1 MAQRPPTTTTT
12 PAPPTPRPLSPGKSA
27 IAASKSNS
35 YRPFTALS
43 RDRDRGQSA
52 SLRSLPSPTLSTLVP
67 DGLSA
72 VSVAESPTQQRLQL
86 LQTKLQSSSI
96 QDRER
101 KAKREIEQES
111 KLVQL
116 DDKLSVLLA
125 GHEAE
130 RKRRDIDDVNKTA
143 ALEERVE
150 QLQRT
155 LAQLQ
160 NDFESEEQTRKTL
173 NSTFAKNFAIKIEER
188 FIKMEALVSS
198 QKRQL
203 AEAEDARV
211 RMMQNFEAR
220 LQELQQRLEQ
230 EHNARRTR
238 QEDDD
243 ENWKRVM
250 QALER
255 LEKMQQDTNKGYAQ
269 REESMFG
276 KISAE
281 MASIRQQLEQERAQ
295 REHDDEEKMQMINE
309 GIAFIKDGK
318 ETWLR
323 MFDYKM
329 MPFKIQRDEDEARER
344 KHAQEVDG
352 RIAELMSKMEVLE
365 TGLDE
370 ERRAREDELTILSED
385 IVKETKAREVT
396 EEQISRLL
404 EHTINRID
412 ELQQS

>member
-1 MAQRPPTTTTT
+1 
-12 PAPPTPRPLSPGKSA
+12 
-27 IAASKSNS
+27 
-35 YRPFTALS
+35 
-43 RDRDRGQSA
+43 
-52 SLRSLPSPTLSTLVP
+52 
-67 DGLSA
+67 
-72 VSVAESPTQQRLQL
+72 
-86 LQTKLQSSSI
+86 
-96 QDRER
+96 
-101 KAKREIEQES
+101 
-111 KLVQL
+111 
-116 DDKLSVLLA
+116 
-125 GHEAE
+125 
-130 RKRRDIDDVNKTA
+130 
-143 ALEERVE
+143 
-150 QLQRT
+150 
-155 LAQLQ
+155 
-160 NDFESEEQTRKTL
+160 
-173 NSTFAKNFAIKIEER
+173 
-188 FIKMEALVSS
+188 MEALVSS

-344 KHAQEVDG
+344 KHAQV
-352 RIAELMSKMEVLE
+352 
-365 TGLDE
+365 
-370 ERRAREDELTILSED
+370 
-385 IVKETKAREVT
+385 
-396 EEQISRLL
+396 
-404 EHTINRID
+404 
-412 ELQQS
+412 